1 MIESILLIV
10 VGIYL
15 IFKAITS
22 NESFLKFG
30 IAVDDSPYLFKF
42 LNFAMGLLLLVIG
55 TGKLT

>member
-22 NESFLKFG
+22 KESILKFG
-30 IAVDDSPYLFKF
+30 VAVEDNSYLFKF
-42 LNFAMGLLLLVIG
+42 SNFAMGLLLIAIG
-55 TGKLT
+55 AGKLN